1 MEDNKKEEIKDE
13 LNEKINEEINEE
25 NSLLNFKLSN
35 FEGPLDL
42 LLSLIKA
49 SKMEIEDIKLA
60 DITSQYLEYINQL
73 QVLDMD
79 LASEFIEVAA
89 TLIEIKS
96 KSLLPKINDELD
108 EVEDIEGDLKR
119 RLKEYSLLKEA
130 SLKMA
135 EIENVNR
142 LYKAPD
148 EMAKNVKIVLKDM
161 NLENLINAFT
171 NILLRNETKNK
182 IEEPKKIVRDTYTV
196 QQKIA
201 SIKDA
206 LLLKDEIIFTSL
218 LEENPTKSEII
229 TTFLALLELLKFQEV
244 TALQDGTYSDI
255 IIKKKKEDVQN
266 EQFAK

>member
-1 MEDNKKEEIKDE
+1 MDEKEKI
-13 LNEKINEEINEE
+13 INEEIVEE
-25 NSLLNFKLSN
+25 NIENNDSNGLINFKLSN

-49 SKMEIEDIKLA
+49 SKMEIEDVKLA
-60 DITSQYLEYINQL
+60 DITSQYLEYINQM

-108 EVEDIEGDLKR
+108 EVEDVEGDLKR

-182 IEEPKKIVRDTYTV
+182 VEEPKKIVRDVYTV

-206 LLLKDEIIFTSL
+206 LLIKDEIVFTSL
-218 LEENPTKSEII
+218 LEENPTKGEII
-229 TTFLALLELLKFQEV
+229 NTFLALLELLKFQEV

-255 IIKKKKEDVQN
+255 IIKKKKEENEN
-266 EQFAK
+266 EQLAK